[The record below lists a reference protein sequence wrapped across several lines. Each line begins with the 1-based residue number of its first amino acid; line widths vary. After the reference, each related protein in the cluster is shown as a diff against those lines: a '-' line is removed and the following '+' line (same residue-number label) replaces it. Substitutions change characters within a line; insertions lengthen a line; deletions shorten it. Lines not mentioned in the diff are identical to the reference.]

1 MVSSQK
7 NTHRER
13 NPMIANYIKT
23 YTIQTTDDGSE
34 LVGIAF
40 NSGQDA
46 WATLRHIQS
55 GKFFIGAYGGVLP
68 WGMLDK
74 LVAAGYVVENPDRDL
89 DKIYVNGATHVLTG
103 KGFRWAIRMAEKMGQ
118 SECADLLKAMQATAA
133 RLRAE
138 AEAKTAQVVE
148 PAIVEPVAA
157 ETAPMSDAVASFV
170 AEFEPVVAALET
182 AVALA
187 DYVSVAKTLDA
198 SKLSLMR
205 HRANVVSAAG
215 HPRSAA
221 LWERVHAAL
230 RTFLADIAATPTLP
244 ALPPLVTWRRVEYL
258 AECLL
263 D

>member
-1 MVSSQK
+1 MPDNGV
-7 NTHRER
+7 
-13 NPMIANYIKT
+13 IAEKRAQEYLMTSNLNYIKT
-23 YTIQTTDDGSE
+23 YIAQTTDDGSE
-34 LVGIAF
+34 LVGIPF
-40 NSGQDA
+40 RSGQDA

-74 LVAAGYVVENPDRDL
+74 LVAAGYVVENPDREL
-89 DKIYVNGATHVLTG
+89 DAIYVQGATHILTG
-103 KGFRWAIRMAEKMGQ
+103 KGFRWAIQMATKMGQ
-118 SECADLLKAMQATAA
+118 SESADLLKAAQAAA

-138 AEAKTAQVVE
+138 AEAEAEAAPV
-148 PAIVEPVAA
+148 VEPVAV
-157 ETAPMSDAVASFV
+157 EVAPMSDAVASFV

-205 HRANVVSAAG
+205 HRANVVSADD

-221 LWERVHAAL
+221 LWERARTAL

-244 ALPPLVTWRRVEYL
+244 ALPPLLTWRRVEYL

>member
-1 MVSSQK
+1 MTS
-7 NTHRER
+7 
-13 NPMIANYIKT
+13 NYIKT
-23 YTIQTTDDGSE
+23 HIAQTTDDGSE
-34 LVGIAF
+34 LVGIPF
-40 NSGQDA
+40 RSGDDA
-46 WATLRHIQS
+46 WATLRYIQS
-55 GKFFIGAYGGVLP
+55 GKFFIGAYGGNLP

-74 LVAAGYVVENPDRDL
+74 LVAAGYVVANPDHDL
-89 DKIYVNGATHVLTG
+89 DKIYVQGATHILTG

-118 SECADLLKAMQATAA
+118 YESADILKAAQATAA

-138 AEAKTAQVVE
+138 AEASAVAAQPVVE
-148 PAIVEPVAA
+148 ATAIVAPMATEA
-157 ETAPMSDAVASFV
+157 APMSEAVASFV

-205 HRANVVSAAG
+205 HRANVVSADS

-221 LWERVHAAL
+221 LVERVRAAL
-230 RTFLADIAATPTLP
+230 HTFLADIAATPTLP
-244 ALPPLVTWRRVEYL
+244 ALPPLLTWRRVEYL

>member
-1 MVSSQK
+1 MTS
-7 NTHRER
+7 NFD
-13 NPMIANYIKT
+13 YIKT

-55 GKFFIGAYGGVLP
+55 GKFFIGAYGGSLP

-74 LVAAGYVVENPDRDL
+74 LVVAGYVVENPDRDL
-89 DKIYVNGATHVLTG
+89 DAVYVQGATHILTG

-118 SECADLLKAMQATAA
+118 SASADLLKAAQATTA

-138 AEAKTAQVVE
+138 AEAAPVVE
-148 PAIVEPVAA
+148 AAIVEPVAA
-157 ETAPMSDAVASFV
+157 EAAPMSEAVASFV

-187 DYVSVAKTLDA
+187 DYVSVAKMLDA
-198 SKLSLMR
+198 SKLPLMR

-215 HPRSAA
+215 HPCSAA
-221 LWERVHAAL
+221 LWERVRAAL
-230 RTFLADIAATPTLP
+230 RTFLVDIAATPALP
-244 ALPPLVTWRRVEYL
+244 ALPALLTWRRVEYL
-258 AECLL
+258 AESLL